1 LIEAVCS
8 LVLRAAETREATAI
22 HGQLNK
28 SLPDARLAGARMRAA
43 ERNHG
48 PYRDQGI
55 AAKQLR
61 RRTERVEHQAVCEVI
76 SRQFAEASKGSSEE
90 RAA

>member
-1 LIEAVCS
+1 
-8 LVLRAAETREATAI
+8 
-22 HGQLNK
+22 
-28 SLPDARLAGARMRAA
+28 MRAA

-76 SRQFAEASKGSSEE
+76 SRQFAEASKDSSEE